1 MKTDKLDHEI
11 LRTLSF
17 FDEMGLDQIF
27 LELNPIF
34 IEDNH
39 ELTYEDLLNCLE
51 RLEKGKMIKSK
62 TVEKHK
68 TWLKAYPNKN
78 KLKRFLT
85 KLFS

>member
-1 MKTDKLDHEI
+1 MKTDKLDYE
-11 LRTLSF
+11 LGRTLSF

>member
-1 MKTDKLDHEI
+1 MKTDKLSHE
-11 LRTLSF
+11 LLQTLSF

-34 IEDNH
+34 IKDNH
-39 ELTYEDLLNCLE
+39 ELTYADLLNSLE
-51 RLEKGKMIKSK
+51 RLEKDKMIRSK

-68 TWLKAYPNKN
+68 TWVKVYPNKN

-85 KLFS
+85 KIFS